1 VSIKE
6 EKQQAYGATRGC
18 IYLEVR
24 SSSVKLS
31 GEIGKQM
38 GGIIV
43 GHFFSG
49 KVFALYLYKKK
60 LILSSTSAFFRLV
73 NLLLGVVVV
82 VVVLVVATAAR
93 WPLKSNEKKV
103 L

>member
-1 VSIKE
+1 
-6 EKQQAYGATRGC
+6 
-18 IYLEVR
+18 
-24 SSSVKLS
+24 
-31 GEIGKQM
+31 M

-49 KVFALYLYKKK
+49 KVFALYLKKK
-60 LILSSTSAFFRLV
+60 NQLILCYVPRYLSSTSAFFRLV

>member
-1 VSIKE
+1 M
-6 EKQQAYGATRGC
+6 GA
-18 IYLEVR
+18 
-24 SSSVKLS
+24 
-31 GEIGKQM
+31 
-38 GGIIV
+38 IIV

-49 KVFALYLYKKK
+49 KVFALYLYKKIQ